1 MKYQNRLI
9 ALAGLFF
16 FVNSYTLVMGEVK
29 ASQAAS
35 EETSAS
41 LVETYS
47 YPRISPSAK
56 DFKLKANNQSV
67 FVYKTNGGPFAS
79 FSCQGTIQLEAELP
93 IGSKNITISPKR
105 LGIAPTINENK
116 ISFQIPGPM
125 SFAIMVDGLPALYV
139 FANPIERNA
148 PGPNDEKVKYF
159 KAGQVYEVGQINLSS
174 DETLYIEGGAVIRGS
189 IFASTSKNIRI
200 SGYGVLD
207 GSYYVNDDGHRS
219 ILFEDCK
226 NSVIEN
232 IIMIEPTS
240 WMIVLGLCENVTVQ
254 NTKQLGFISTSDGVD
269 IVGSKHIRVLNSF
282 IRSGDDCIVVKAF
295 DMSRY
300 QKMLTKN
307 FSADVED
314 VEANGCTVISHKGGQ
329 AFEIGHELTT
339 NSVKNI
345 RFVNCDVLGVHD
357 LGGVFGIHNTDR
369 ALISDVVYEDI
380 RVEHYYNKLID
391 FRIIKSRY
399 FKDKERG
406 RVQQVLFKN
415 IDVTVSQYNPGYSIS
430 TIGGYDADHK
440 IENVVF
446 DNFRLNGVKVMHPD
460 QLDLFTKQA
469 TGIIFK

>member
-1 MKYQNRLI
+1 MRKYTINSI
-9 ALAGLFF
+9 ALLGLLVL
-16 FVNSYTLVMGEVK
+16 VNCLSIGRANGKVAEEATATVVKTYT
-29 ASQAAS
+29 
-35 EETSAS
+35 
-41 LVETYS
+41 
-47 YPRISPSAK
+47 YPRIVLEATSY
-56 DFKLKANNQSV
+56 KLLANNQPV
-67 FVYKTNGGPFAS
+67 FVFQTSGGPFAA
-79 FSCQGTIQLEAELP
+79 FSCKGAVSISVELP
-93 IGSKNITISPKR
+93 LGLGNITISPKR
-105 LGIAPTINENK
+105 LGLVPTVNDNK
-116 ISFQIPGPM
+116 LTFQIPGPM
-125 SFAIMVDGLPALYV
+125 SFAIMVNGLPALYV
-139 FANPIERNA
+139 FANPMEQKA
-148 PGPNDEKVKYF
+148 PDQNNPKVKYF
-159 KAGQVYEVGQINLSS
+159 KAGQVYEVGQLNLSS
-174 DETLYIEGGAVIRGS
+174 NETLYIEGGAVVRGS
-189 IFASTSKNIRI
+189 IFATTAENVHIT
-200 SGYGVLD
+200 GYGVLD
-207 GSYYVNDDGHRS
+207 GSYYVHDEGHRS

-226 NSVIEN
+226 KSVIEN

-240 WMIVLGLCENVTVQ
+240 WMIVLGLCENITVR

-269 IVGSKHIRVLNSF
+269 VVGSKQIRILNSF
-282 IRSGDDCIVVKAF
+282 IRSGDDCIVIKAF

-345 RFVNCDVLGVHD
+345 RFIDCDVLGVHD

-369 ALISDVVYEDI
+369 AVICNVLYENI

-399 FKDKERG
+399 FKDPERG

-440 IENVVF
+440 IEDVVF
-446 DNFRLNGVKVMHPD
+446 DNFRMNGEKIANAD
-460 QLDLFTKQA
+460 QLDLFTKQVGKI
-469 TGIIFK
+469 TFK